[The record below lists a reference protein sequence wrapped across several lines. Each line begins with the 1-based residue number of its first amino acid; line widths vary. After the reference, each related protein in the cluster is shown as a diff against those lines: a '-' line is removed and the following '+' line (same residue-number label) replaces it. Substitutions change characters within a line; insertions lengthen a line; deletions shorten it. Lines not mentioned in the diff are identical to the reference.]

1 MFTQINNFITWF
13 DGVVWGL
20 PLIIL
25 ILFTGILL
33 TTRLGLLQVRHLGKA
48 LKFMVKNEEG
58 GDGEVTSFG
67 ALCTALSATIGTGNI
82 VGVATAIAAGG
93 PGALFWMIVAA
104 FFGMAT
110 KYAEGL
116 LAIKYRTIDKE
127 GHVLGGPFYYIE
139 NGMGKQWRWL
149 AKIFAFF
156 GAGVGL
162 FGIGTFTQ
170 VNGIAS
176 AVTNFFDPDK
186 AHTVALFGNT
196 YSWATV
202 VACLILTVCVGL
214 VVLGGIQRI
223 AKVSQVVVPFMAVL
237 YVALALIIVITI
249 LCFSLIHLAPYDA
262 IDAMTTPKMSPEMVQ
277 MIREK
282 YGYDQPV
289 YVQYIRW
296 LEGIL
301 NGNFGYSIV
310 TKTNIFDELATRIP
324 NTIKLVLPS
333 YLTAYVISIVLGLV
347 AGSHKNKW
355 LDKLIDGIC
364 SLWIAMP
371 TFWVAML
378 FIYLFGYKL
387 RILPILGMHTV
398 GVNTLS
404 DFLLHF
410 ITPYMVLT
418 LAFIPDNVRYV
429 RSSTI
434 TQYSEDYVMVQ
445 KAFGASKAEIMF
457 KHVCKNV
464 LLPVIT
470 KLGMALPTLV
480 TGAVITETV
489 FSWPGIGPYFI
500 KAVQGMDY
508 PIVMIVL
515 ILSSTLVVLGNLLSD
530 ILYCVTDPRIRK
542 MG

>member
-1 MFTQINNFITWF
+1 MAKYIFKR
-13 DGVVWGL
+13 
-20 PLIIL
+20 IL
-25 ILFTGILL
+25 
-33 TTRLGLLQVRHLGKA
+33 
-48 LKFMVKNEEG
+48 
-58 GDGEVTSFG
+58 
-67 ALCTALSATIGTGNI
+67 
-82 VGVATAIAAGG
+82 TAI
-93 PGALFWMIVAA
+93 P
-104 FFGMAT
+104 
-110 KYAEGL
+110 
-116 LAIKYRTIDKE
+116 
-127 GHVLGGPFYYIE
+127 
-139 NGMGKQWRWL
+139 
-149 AKIFAFF
+149 
-156 GAGVGL
+156 
-162 FGIGTFTQ
+162 
-170 VNGIAS
+170 
-176 AVTNFFDPDK
+176 
-186 AHTVALFGNT
+186 
-196 YSWATV
+196 
-202 VACLILTVCVGL
+202 
-214 VVLGGIQRI
+214 
-223 AKVSQVVVPFMAVL
+223 
-237 YVALALIIVITI
+237 LIIVITI

-410 ITPYMVLT
+410 ITPYLVLT

-445 KAFGASKAEIMF
+445 KGFGASKAEIMF